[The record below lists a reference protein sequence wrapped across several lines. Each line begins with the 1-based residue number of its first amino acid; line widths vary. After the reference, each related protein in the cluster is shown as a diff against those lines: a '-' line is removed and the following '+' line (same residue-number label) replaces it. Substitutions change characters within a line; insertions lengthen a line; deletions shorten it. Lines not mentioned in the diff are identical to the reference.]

1 MMKESELVEK
11 VRQTINE
18 ADDDSAVTL
27 LTPDRRSFDDN
38 IKRLLPRAVAFV
50 QKNKQAMA
58 RVNVKAATPSAVPV
72 VGSGDGAGYIVL
84 PADFVSPVSLSIVGW
99 KQPCT
104 KFYSTRSHRALLQ
117 RGKDT
122 RAGFFRPV
130 CVEDVMPDGVRC
142 VRLYPLPQGS
152 AAVVENFVYEA
163 TYNAA
168 EGLGICDAAMADAVV
183 YECAALL
190 YTMFERFD
198 TANMYHSIALSL
210 CGGNNMQKR

>member
-84 PADFVSPVSLSIVGW
+84 PADFVSPVSLSVAGW

-104 KFYSTRSHRALLQ
+104 KFYSPRSHKALLQ

-168 EGLGICDAAMADAVV
+168 DGLGICDAAMADAVV

-198 TANMYHSIALSL
+198 TANMYHSLALSL

>member
-18 ADDDSAVTL
+18 AEDDSSVTL
-27 LTPDRRSFDDN
+27 LTPDRRSLDDN
-38 IKRLLPRAVAFV
+38 IKGLLPRAVAFV
-50 QKNKQAMA
+50 QKNKQGMG
-58 RVNVKAATPSAVPV
+58 RVNVKAATPSTVPV
-72 VGSGDGAGYIVL
+72 VVSGDGAGYIVL
-84 PADFVSPVSLSIVGW
+84 PGDFTSPVSLSIVGW

-104 KFYSTRSHRALLQ
+104 RFCSPRSLRALQQ
-117 RGKDT
+117 RCKDT

-130 CVEDVMPDGVRC
+130 CVEDVTPDGTRC
-142 VRLYPLPQGS
+142 VRLFPLPEGG
-152 AAVVENFVYEA
+152 VIELEHFLYEA
-163 TYNAA
+163 VYNAA
-168 EGLGICDAAMADAVV
+168 EGLGIYDVAMADAVV

-198 TANMYHSIALSL
+198 TANMYHSLAISL